1 MSIAP
6 LLSKLIPAPLAIKG
20 LSKLNSKVGKFI
32 FDATA
37 YGYGADQILDYL
49 RNQFE
54 GTNQSKERSR
64 LESGSPSLRPDELAS
79 LEQMKQREAPS
90 RLLQKGIATAAG
102 LSGGLGGMEENE
114 IQDEQPAATSRSIP
128 QVASIQEEQMQPP
141 QGSQIPQG
149 ILEALSPKLKQ
160 FVEDRISKGNPLAR
174 IADLAKAHFFEEIN
188 SIQKE
193 SGMRFADLL
202 ESLYGKQ
209 RETARVLGLRNQNS
223 QEMNQAKN
231 AFLQGLQ
238 QLNKSLGG

>member
-54 GTNQSKERSR
+54 GTHQTQERSR
-64 LESGSPSLRPDELAS
+64 LESGSPSLRPDELSS

-114 IQDEQPAATSRSIP
+114 MQNQQPKEVSRSTT
-128 QVASIQEEQMQPP
+128 QVTPLQEEQMEPP
-141 QGSQIPQG
+141 QKRQSPQG
-149 ILEALSPKLKQ
+149 ILEALSPQLKQ
-160 FVEDRISKGNPLAR
+160 FVEDRISKGGPLNR
-174 IADLAKAHFFEEIN
+174 IAALAKSHFFDEVN
-188 SIQKE
+188 QIQQE
-193 SGMRFADLL
+193 SGMEFSDLL
-202 ESLYGKQ
+202 ESLYGQ
-209 RETARVLGLRNQNS
+209 ERNSARV
-223 QEMNQAKN
+223 M
-231 AFLQGLQ
+231 GLQ
-238 QLNKSLGG
+238 QQPDQGKQQLANSMMAAVEMMRQLRGK

>member
-54 GTNQSKERSR
+54 GTHQTQERSR
-64 LESGSPSLRPDELAS
+64 LESGPPSLRPDELSS

-114 IQDEQPAATSRSIP
+114 IENQQPKEVSRSAP
-128 QVASIQEEQMQPP
+128 QVTPIQEEQMDAPK
-141 QGSQIPQG
+141 GTQIPQG

-188 SIQKE
+188 SLQEE
-193 SGMRFADLL
+193 SGMAFADLL

-209 RETARVLGLRNQNS
+209 RETSRVLGLKNQPS
-223 QEMNQAKN
+223 EEINQAKN